1 MLTLD
6 EWEQLEDWSRCGSC
20 GESNKKLKNCHFCG
34 QLTCPPDLNHQRHYP
49 LNNSDRSRFSC

>member
-20 GESNKKLKNCHFCG
+20 GESNKKLKSCHFCG
-34 QLTCPPDLNHQRHYP
+34 QLTCPPDLNH
-49 LNNSDRSRFSC
+49 